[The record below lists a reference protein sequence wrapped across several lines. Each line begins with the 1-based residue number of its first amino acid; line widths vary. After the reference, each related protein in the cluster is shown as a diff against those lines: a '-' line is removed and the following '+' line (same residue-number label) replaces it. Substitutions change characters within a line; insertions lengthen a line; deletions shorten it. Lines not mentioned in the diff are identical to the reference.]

1 MMRSL
6 FLGLAAVV
14 AVTVVAGSVQAQPA
28 TPGGAGGQH
37 GRGDFLQKKLGLSED
52 QAKQVRQIREMQA
65 DAHRKNMQALHAA
78 QQELR
83 RAVLNGADE
92 TTVRARQTDVTNLMA
107 ESVRLR
113 VESLKQ
119 ISPILTP
126 EQRQKLAD
134 MAPGRGHGPR
144 RGGEMRQQG
153 QTS

>member
-14 AVTVVAGSVQAQPA
+14 AATVVAGSVQAQPT
-28 TPGGAGGQH
+28 TPGAPGEPH
-37 GRGDFLQKKLGLSED
+37 GRRDFLQRKLGLTDD
-52 QAKQVRQIREMQA
+52 QAKQVRQIHEMQA

-78 QQELR
+78 QRELR
-83 RAVLNGADE
+83 LAVLNGADE
-92 TTVRARQTDVTNLMA
+92 ATVRARQTDVTNLMA
-107 ESVRLR
+107 ETVRLR

-144 RGGEMRQQG
+144 RGDMRPQG
-153 QTS
+153 QSS